1 MAENKRVKM
10 TKKIIKEAMLEL
22 LETFSLEKITVTQ
35 ICELAEVNRSTYYV
49 YYEDVSQLMAEIE
62 SDVLDM
68 LPVSTNGS
76 MDYSDEQFVDELE
89 RFFDYV
95 KENKRLFRVLILQRD
110 NNSFNLKIINNVMER
125 YAVTLKPNKDI
136 PARFASVYCTS
147 GVIGLMREWVSS
159 DFQISSREFAK
170 IALQLCTKATS

>member
-1 MAENKRVKM
+1 MAENRRVKM

-22 LETFSLEKITVTQ
+22 LETFPLEKITVTQ

-49 YYEDVSQLMAEIE
+49 YYEDVSQLMTEIE
-62 SDVLDM
+62 NDVLDM
-68 LPVSTNGS
+68 IPASTDGS
-76 MDYSDEQFVDELE
+76 MDDTDKEFVNALEQ
-89 RFFDYV
+89 FFDYV
-95 KENKRLFRVLILQRD
+95 KENERLFRILILQRD

-125 YAVTLKPNKDI
+125 YAMTLKPNKDI
-136 PARFASVYCTS
+136 PARFASIYCTS

-159 DFQISSREFAK
+159 DFEISSRDFAK